1 MSRMGCVNLVRM
13 SEMLA
18 PYNTDSRV
26 GKINTDIVGLY
37 AEGMYLDEYHVKIQL
52 NTGVAG
58 TKNWL
63 VNGMRR
69 AMMYRM
75 GNASLNGYAG
85 SCIRVIQNAASAMWK
100 K

>member
-1 MSRMGCVNLVRM
+1 VNRVRM

-26 GKINTDIVGLY
+26 GRRDTDIVGRH
-37 AEGMYLDEYHVKIQL
+37 AEGMYLDEYQARIQL

-63 VNGMRR
+63 VKGMRS
-69 AMMYRM
+69 AVAYRM
-75 GNASLNGYAG
+75 GMASLYGYAG
-85 SCIRVIQNAASAMWK
+85 SCIKVIQNAASVMWK
-100 K
+100 R